1 MRNRS
6 FKKIAVALSVIS
18 FLLFL
23 VSLPNDV
30 QRELEEQQNVIEEP
44 PNVMAEQDQAAPKQR
59 PIVKTFFQPLADPDS
74 NEVSQDPLLKV
85 WKDEWEM
92 AGFEPQVV
100 TMEDARKHPYY
111 DTMKDAVEKVFKT
124 DRYNQYCF
132 FRYLAMATTGGGW
145 HIDYD
150 TIPANF
156 PTGEAAPLPNGGK
169 FTSYQVFVPAL
180 ISASE
185 EEWTR
190 VSKLLVE
197 QISIS
202 DENFKSDMRM
212 LRDLYINENFLNAYG
227 GVPYDID
234 FKGWKSTFVL
244 QPEEAVKE
252 RHVINCER
260 MNKAFAIHFSHVHMV
275 KLYRRGAHPL
285 DINEIKNRGKAIKV
299 IMDEYRDQCKAS
311 SISL

>member
-1 MRNRS
+1 MRTRS
-6 FKKIAVALSVIS
+6 YKKIAVAFSVIS
-18 FLLFL
+18 FLLFLL

-30 QRELEEQQNVIEEP
+30 QRKLEEQQNVTGQ
-44 PNVMAEQDQAAPKQR
+44 EQDQAAPKQR
-59 PIVKTFFQPLADPDS
+59 PIIKTFFQPLADPDS
-74 NEVSQDPLLKV
+74 NEVSQDPLLEV

-92 AGFEPQVV
+92 AGFEPQVI

-111 DTMKDAVEKVFKT
+111 DTMKEAVEKVFKT

-145 HIDYD
+145 HVDYD

-156 PTGEAAPLPNGGK
+156 PTGEATPLPHGGK

-185 EEWTR
+185 AEWTR
-190 VSKLLVE
+190 VSKLIVE

-202 DENFKSDMRM
+202 DENFKSDMYM
-212 LRDLYINENFLNAYG
+212 LRDLYLGNGLRDTG
-227 GVPYDID
+227 ID
-234 FKGWKSTFVL
+234 FKKRHRSAFVL
-244 QPEEAVKE
+244 EPGEAVKE

-260 MNKAFAIHFSHVHMV
+260 MNKTFAIHFSHAHMA
-275 KLYRRGAHPL
+275 KLYSRGAYPL
-285 DINEIKNRGKAIKV
+285 DINESKIGWSENRGKAIKA
-299 IMDEYRDQCKAS
+299 IMNEYRDQCKAS

>member
-1 MRNRS
+1 MRTRS
-6 FKKIAVALSVIS
+6 YKKIAVALSLIS

-30 QRELEEQQNVIEEP
+30 QHKLEEQQTIIP
-44 PNVMAEQDQAAPKQR
+44 EQQDKAAAPKR
-59 PIVKTFFQPLADPDS
+59 PIIKTFFQPLADPNS
-74 NEVSQDPLLKV
+74 NEVPQDPLLKV

-92 AGFEPQVV
+92 AGFEPQVI

-145 HIDYD
+145 HVDYD

-156 PTGEAAPLPNGGK
+156 PTGEATPLPNGGK

-190 VSKLLVE
+190 VSKLIVE
-197 QISIS
+197 QLSIS
-202 DENFKSDMRM
+202 HEDLKSDMRM
-212 LRDLYINENFLNAYG
+212 LMDLYMHQG

-234 FKGWKSTFVL
+234 FKGWESPFVL
-244 QPEEAVKE
+244 EPEEAVKE
-252 RHVINCER
+252 RHVINCEL
-260 MNKAFAIHFSHVHMV
+260 MNKAFAIHFSHAHMAE
-275 KLYRRGAHPL
+275 LYSRGAHPL
-285 DINEIKNRGKAIKV
+285 DINESKIGWPVNRGKAIKV

-311 SISL
+311 LISEQRE

>member
-1 MRNRS
+1 MRIRS
-6 FKKIAVALSVIS
+6 YKKIAVALSLIS

-30 QRELEEQQNVIEEP
+30 QHKLEEKQTIIPEQQDK
-44 PNVMAEQDQAAPKQR
+44 AAAPKR
-59 PIVKTFFQPLADPDS
+59 PIIKTFFQPLADPNS
-74 NEVSQDPLLKV
+74 NEVPQDPLLKV

-92 AGFEPQVV
+92 AGFEPQVI

-145 HIDYD
+145 HVDYD

-156 PTGEAAPLPNGGK
+156 PTGEATPLPNGGK

-190 VSKLLVE
+190 VSKLIVE
-197 QISIS
+197 QLSIS
-202 DENFKSDMRM
+202 HEDLKSDMYM
-212 LRDLYINENFLNAYG
+212 LRDLYLGNGLHDAG
-227 GVPYDID
+227 ID
-234 FKGWKSTFVL
+234 YKRPRSFVL
-244 QPEEAVKE
+244 EPEEAVKE

-260 MNKAFAIHFSHVHMV
+260 LNKALAIHFSHAHMAE
-275 KLYRRGAHPL
+275 LYSRGAHPL
-285 DINEIKNRGKAIKV
+285 DISNERTRSRSENRGKAIKV

-311 SISL
+311 LISETRE